1 MARSADGERGGDARR
16 ALVMGLYAAVA
27 TGIFY
32 GFGVYS
38 QALKHQFG
46 LTQMQISSI
55 NTLPYLLGL
64 VSPIFGPAVRK
75 FGERAVL
82 CLGVCFAC
90 GSQAGIYVV
99 SAIHPDAIRHRSPTI
114 ILVLFYCVTYL
125 GIQCFTSVAFPIPVK
140 HWPVNRAVTTAAVKS
155 FVGLGGISVSEF
167 YRTLFGRPTRDPGAL
182 RCLLLWSG
190 VNLLCATI
198 AIVAMPA
205 RLGRLHTSAPAVGND
220 MVVLAPPAEP
230 KRALHA
236 VVVEIAVLGMLS
248 IVTPLMPD
256 GAAHDA
262 MVALMVGMALL
273 PIALALGVGR
283 KRGALL
289 LDMPGSASVP
299 LAGESAEAPPPPPPV
314 ARQQTEA
321 LQQFTFVEMVR
332 TPEAWLLWYAGTVLI
347 GAGGFIV
354 TQVSFIIHAAGAEST
369 FRGHAV
375 TSAVTIF
382 SASNL
387 LGRLA
392 FPLLSDA
399 LFARRGRARPW
410 MVAAIQLTM
419 ATAQLLFLLLA
430 SPACAHRSGAQSA
443 LILLASALGGLSF
456 GAIWP
461 HLVIL
466 ASEIFGST
474 HLTTN
479 YLFLDGGGG
488 AIGNVVLGALVP
500 SIIYQRALNRAMPTA
515 GGLFDAAGAA
525 GGGGADSKTC
535 VGPACF
541 APTHVIIASLCAIG
555 VLASAALAV
564 RTTPLYRAM
573 AKGAGAGGTA
583 RH

>member
-1 MARSADGERGGDARR
+1 M
-16 ALVMGLYAAVA
+16 
-27 TGIFY
+27 
-32 GFGVYS
+32 
-38 QALKHQFG
+38 
-46 LTQMQISSI
+46 
-55 NTLPYLLGL
+55 
-64 VSPIFGPAVRK
+64 
-75 FGERAVL
+75 
-82 CLGVCFAC
+82 
-90 GSQAGIYVV
+90 
-99 SAIHPDAIRHRSPTI
+99 
-114 ILVLFYCVTYL
+114 
-125 GIQCFTSVAFPIPVK
+125 
-140 HWPVNRAVTTAAVKS
+140 NRAVTTAAVKS

-289 LDMPGSASVP
+289 LDMPASASVP

-466 ASEIFGST
+466 SSEIFGST

-515 GGLFDAAGAA
+515 GGLFDDAAAA
-525 GGGGADSKTC
+525 HRRRRRRRGLQHVRRPPHASRRRTSSSRASARSACSRPPRSPYGRRRCIERWRRVLAPAARRGTDVRTSKIGETPD
-535 VGPACF
+535 VGRPNSEDILRMILRSF
-541 APTHVIIASLCAIG
+541 HIPLRFTMRVLPVIISFDLTGVTVRLVMVHMPAHCPNHNQTNTMQCA
-555 VLASAALAV
+555 ACNA
-564 RTTPLYRAM
+564 
-573 AKGAGAGGTA
+573 
-583 RH
+583 